1 MKIKKLL
8 YIARKK
14 TDLTLKE
21 NATQNIADEKK
32 TLKLKKNIK
41 KMKSIKKK

>member
-1 MKIKKLL
+1 MEITKRKLL

-21 NATQNIADEKK
+21 NATQNIADEK
-32 TLKLKKNIK
+32 
-41 KMKSIKKK
+41 